1 MSINQVII
9 YIMLVF
15 MVVGIGDKLLFKSK
29 FGYGEQFEEGI
40 KAAGTLILSMV
51 GIMCLAPVLG
61 NLLAPIV
68 QPVYGIIGADGA
80 MFAGSILA
88 IDMGGWPLATQIAQ
102 TEQIARL
109 SGIYVGAMM
118 GATIVFSIPVSLG
131 IIEKKD
137 MPYLAKGMLAGF
149 IAIPFGAFISAC
161 IDGIPVMMTLINL
174 IPAIILAVLFAVG
187 LALIPNG
194 MMKGFDVFAKI
205 ITVVITLALG
215 LAIITELGGV
225 AVTPEMVAAG
235 AVNNKYIPFI
245 PFTKDMAPIYDQLA
259 TCGIIAIT
267 LAGAYPMVHFI
278 TTVLSKPL
286 ASVGKLIGVNS
297 TSIAGMIA
305 CLANNIPMFGMMK
318 DMDNKGKV
326 LAVAF
331 SVCASFALGDH
342 LGYAAGNAPEAIF
355 PMIIGKIV
363 GGIIGIIIA
372 MLLFGKAFKKEA
384 AEQPAQTE
392 KAAVKTA

>member
-15 MVVGIGDKLLFKSK
+15 MVVGIVDKLIFKNK

-40 KAAGTLILSMV
+40 KAMGTLALSMV

-61 NLLAPIV
+61 DLLAPIV
-68 QPVYGIIGADGA
+68 QPVYGLIGADGA

-88 IDMGGWPLATQIAQ
+88 IDMGGWPLAEAIAQ
-102 TEQIARL
+102 TSDIARL
-109 SGIYVGAMM
+109 SGIYVGSMM

-131 IIEKKD
+131 IIDKKD

-161 IDGIPVMMTLINL
+161 IDGIPVMMTIINL
-174 IPAIILAVLFAVG
+174 IPSLVLSILFAIG

-194 MMKGFDVFAKI
+194 MMKGFDVFAKF
-205 ITVVITLALG
+205 ITIVITLALG
-215 LAIITELGGV
+215 LAIITELAGV
-225 AVTPEMVAAG
+225 PVTPEMITAEVA
-235 AVNNKYIPFI
+235 NTKYIPFI
-245 PFTKDMAPIYDQLA
+245 SFTKDMAPITDQLA

-278 TTVLSKPL
+278 TTVLAKPL
-286 ASVGKLIGVNS
+286 GSVGKLIGINDVAV
-297 TSIAGMIA
+297 AGMIA
-305 CLANNIPMFGMMK
+305 CLANNIPTF
-318 DMDNKGKV
+318 DMLKNMDKKGKV

-331 SVCASFALGDH
+331 SVCAAFALGDH
-342 LGYAAGNAPEAIF
+342 LGYTAGAAPDAIF
-355 PMIIGKIV
+355 PMIVGKIA
-363 GGIIGIIIA
+363 GGVIGVIIA
-372 MLLFGKAFKKEA
+372 VIMFGKSFKAEA
-384 AEQPAQTE
+384 ASDNAAQT
-392 KAAVKTA
+392 A